1 MSKIA
6 ILGAGI
12 GGMTAAY
19 ELLKAGH
26 QVTVF
31 EKNETVGGMAGGFR
45 QENWQ
50 WSVEYF
56 YHHWFQSDHAILSL
70 INKLGWKDRVRF
82 FHPKT
87 VVYHKEKFYPL
98 DSPLAALLFPGFALV
113 DKVRFGLVTLYLR
126 YFSDWKSLE
135 KYTAHEWM
143 KRYYGVRLYETFF
156 EPLLIGKFNHYYQKV
171 TMAWFWARFKA
182 RTSALGTFDGGFQSF
197 LDKFRFELEKM
208 NVDLRFNI
216 SITNI
221 QSQNNKLVLHTKEKK
236 SLFDKVLVTTSPKVL
251 ANLAPGLPE
260 FYSRQLSQLESIG
273 AVGLIL
279 VLRYQL
285 SKEGYYWFNLPKEA
299 GFPFLAL
306 VEHTNFVNPKYF
318 GNQHIIYCGD
328 YLPPDHEYFRLTKE
342 QLLEKFTPSLKRI
355 NINFKPEWIKQSFVF
370 RLSYAQP
377 VPLINHSKNIPEIQ
391 TPIKNLY
398 FASMSQVYPWDRG
411 TNYAVAL
418 SQKAVKIMLE

>member
-70 INKLGWKDRVRF
+70 INELGWKDRVRF

-342 QLLEKFTPSLKRI
+342 QLLEKFIPSLKRI

>member
-6 ILGAGI
+6 ILGSGI

-19 ELLKAGH
+19 ELSKAGH

-70 INKLGWKDRVRF
+70 INELGWKDRVRF

-221 QSQNNKLVLHTKEKK
+221 QTQNNKLVLHTKGKK

-306 VEHTNFVNPKYF
+306 VEHTNFINPKYF

-342 QLLEKFTPSLKRI
+342 QLLEKFIPSLKRI

>member
-70 INKLGWKDRVRF
+70 INELGWKDRVRF

-342 QLLEKFTPSLKRI
+342 QLLEKFIPSLKRI
-355 NINFKPEWIKQSFVF
+355 NINFKPEWIKQSFIF